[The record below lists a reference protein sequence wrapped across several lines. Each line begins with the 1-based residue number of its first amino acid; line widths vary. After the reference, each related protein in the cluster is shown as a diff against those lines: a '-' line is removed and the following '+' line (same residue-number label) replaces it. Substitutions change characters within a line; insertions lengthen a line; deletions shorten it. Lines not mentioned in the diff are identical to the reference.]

1 MKKTLCASIAMC
13 FAALCWGQ
21 LPQVASVERVALPGG
36 TDVSMA
42 ALSPDGSYAVVSPLS
57 GVGLSKLDFATSEI
71 TEISKTASP
80 LLLDFTAD
88 SRNVIFRESSY
99 DKNHRRLVALKS
111 YDVSAKKIQTIVE
124 PTRRL
129 QGFAADG
136 TTAVAVDNGRMRS
149 KAIGQKT
156 PVTRAVLSIDLGKLC
171 VTRNGK
177 TEAIAPLGD
186 RCNSYLWPSLS
197 PDGKRIVAFGVGTGA
212 FTCNLDGSDVRLL
225 GMYRAPKWL
234 DNNVIVAMDDHDNGV
249 VTVRSAIM
257 AIAADGSDKAALT
270 ADSVVAVFPSVAK
283 NKVGF
288 TTPQG
293 EFYIINLK

>member
-1 MKKTLCASIAMC
+1 MC

-21 LPQVASVERVALPGG
+21 LPQVASVERVALPAG

-57 GVGLSKLDFATSEI
+57 GIGLSKLDFTTSEI

-99 DKNHRRLVALKS
+99 DRSHRRLVALKS

-171 VTRNGK
+171 VTRNGR

-212 FTCNLDGSDVRLL
+212 FTCNLDGSDVCLL

-249 VTVRSAIM
+249 VTVKSAIM
-257 AIAADGSDKAALT
+257 AIAADGSDKVALT